1 MAMSEPEV
9 LNKVK
14 EALDA
19 FFRADISLLNV
30 NASERSIAHKLAQH
44 LQRQFDEFN
53 VDCEYNRHGSA
64 IKRLNSHDDRAAVID
79 PSSGSP
85 VLPDI
90 VVHSRGDDRRNLLII
105 EIKKSN
111 SRELREKDLKKLK
124 NFTSS
129 PYRYRHGLFLLFDI
143 EGKRLSDVLHFSSGE
158 EVEKELWAGL
168 KELGYAR

>member
-1 MAMSEPEV
+1 MGISKAS
-9 LNKVK
+9 LYKKVK
-14 EALDA
+14 DALKALYREDV
-19 FFRADISLLNV
+19 LLLDV
-30 NASERSIAHKLAQH
+30 NASERSISHKLAEH
-44 LQRQFDEFN
+44 LQNQFRHLN

-64 IKRLNSHDDRAAVID
+64 IKRLGSHDDRAAVID
-79 PSSGSP
+79 PSGGSP

-129 PYRYRHGLFLLFDI
+129 PYHYRHGLFLLFDV
-143 EGKRLSDVLHFSSGE
+143 EGKRLCDVLHFSSGE

-168 KELGYAR
+168 KELGVC